1 MRRRGENK
9 NMRKLRKTA
18 VFAATVLLVCAAL
31 AFAVHAETVSGKFF
45 YGLTKTFNEDGS
57 IKNYYVPT
65 NDVSDEHFY
74 KIVDN
79 SWSLDTETGVLTIV
93 SNDASYN
100 ETGSGGAR
108 DTSEKYGGWYEYRN
122 LVKKIVL
129 SGHFGKISNNAFS
142 GHENLEEVTIT
153 QGVTQIN
160 AGAFKNCKNLRSVT
174 IEGCVPVDGL
184 ADMRNI
190 GSASDMPGDIFAG
203 CVKLTKVR
211 VGSDVQS
218 ISDTA
223 FPSAVTE
230 IWCEKGSAADAF
242 AAEKGLSVRYV
253 PKTFLLTTFFDG
265 KVSRKT
271 YLTGVKLN
279 SDSIYA
285 SEDALLY
292 FKDSGFTEL
301 YDFSEYETGD
311 LTLYAKKI
319 IVFEGYSIRLE
330 DYRGL
335 RSVYRFQK
343 DAGEIEAGGYE
354 VSSYGIIT
362 CRSDYVLD
370 SFDENS
376 AGAKKIEIMRDG
388 VFVGKICEKFED
400 GSIRFAATATGFEG
414 GDEIT
419 KATST
424 IVSKAYATIKNNTT
438 GETFSVYTMASGS
451 TLRKACER
459 YFGQGLDKTETEAH
473 NAFASRILSDT
484 RGKGNSVRYT
494 RDDLMTVMKNVYND
508 NDHVIM
514 GMQAYK
520 DFDEA
525 LEYFKAGTASGKEM
539 SIIGIDLAD
548 YGIQLESLTDLQKDD
563 YIKSLVKYA
572 HEGGIITASS
582 HFDNPAGT
590 GRFVSGGAMRGWLG
604 FEDAWEELL
613 TDGTVLNTKFRE
625 ELDLDAEFLLM
636 LKRNDVPV
644 LWRPLH
650 EFNGG
655 WFWWSP
661 TQTIYNYTVDENG
674 MVTQGTK
681 KAQKTLDSSYFIRLW
696 QYIYDYYTDVY
707 RLDNLLWVYSPNAG
721 YDDLTVSCYPGDDY
735 VDMSGYD
742 IYGSAEATAVSSYNA
757 LKKASPEKLFAYTE
771 YGVSS
776 RVPKGGNEKSA
787 KYAYD
792 ELIKWCDRY
801 GMKTSYVLTWTD
813 INSFAYSDD
822 SDEIISKDY
831 FYSKND
837 VFELFKALEK

>member
-1 MRRRGENK
+1 MKG
-9 NMRKLRKTA
+9 LRKTA
-18 VFAATVLLVCAAL
+18 AFAATVLLVCAAL
-31 AFAVHAETVSGKFF
+31 ALAVHAENVSGKFF

-57 IKNYYVPT
+57 IKSNYVPT
-65 NDVSDEHFY
+65 DDTSDAHFY

-79 SWSLDTETGVLTIV
+79 SWSLDTETGILTIV
-93 SNDASYN
+93 SNDTGYN
-100 ETGSGGAR
+100 ETGSGG
-108 DTSEKYGGWYEYRN
+108 TQKISEKYGGWYKYRN
-122 LVKKIVL
+122 LVKKVVL
-129 SGHFGKISNNAFS
+129 SGNFGKISNNAFS
-142 GHENLEEVTIT
+142 GHENLEEITIT
-153 QGVTQIN
+153 QGISQIN

-184 ADMRNI
+184 ADMRYI
-190 GSASDMPGDIFAG
+190 GSASNMPGEIFAG

-211 VGSDVQS
+211 VDSGVQN

-223 FPSAVTE
+223 FPSTVTE

-242 AAEKGLSVRYV
+242 AAEKGLSARYV
-253 PKTFLLTTFFDG
+253 PKTFLLTTVFDG
-265 KVSRKT
+265 KVLKKT
-271 YLTGVKLN
+271 YLTGAKLN
-279 SDSIYA
+279 SADKYA
-285 SEDALLY
+285 SGDALLY
-292 FKDSGFTEL
+292 FRDSSFTEL

-335 RSVYRFQK
+335 RSVYRFRE

-388 VFVGKICEKFED
+388 VFVGKICEKFEN

-414 GDEIT
+414 GDEVM

-424 IVSKAYATIKNNTT
+424 IVSRAYATIKNHTT

-473 NAFASRILSDT
+473 NVFASRILSDT
-484 RGKGNSVRYT
+484 RGKGNSVRYS

-520 DFDEA
+520 DFDDT
-525 LEYFKAGTASGKEM
+525 LEYFKSGTASGKGM

-548 YGIQLESLTDLQKDD
+548 YGIQLESLTDLQKEN

-572 HEGGIITASS
+572 HEGGIVTASS

-590 GRFVSGGAMRGWLG
+590 GGFVPGTKGAMRGWLG

-644 LWRPLH
+644 LWRPFH

-674 MVTQGTK
+674 IVTPGTK

-696 QYIYDYYTDVY
+696 QYVYDYYTDVY

-721 YDDLTVSCYPGDDY
+721 NDALSASCYPGDDY
-735 VDMSGYD
+735 VDMAGYD
-742 IYGSAEATAVSSYNA
+742 IYGSAEAAAVSSYNV
-757 LKKASPEKLFAYTE
+757 LKKVAPEKLFAYTE

-776 RVPKGGNEKSA
+776 RVPKGGNEKTA

-792 ELIKWCDRY
+792 ELISWRDRY
-801 GMKTSYVLTWTD
+801 GMKTAYILTWTTPW
-813 INSFAYSDD
+813 SFAYSDD

>member
-1 MRRRGENK
+1 MKG
-9 NMRKLRKTA
+9 LRKTA
-18 VFAATVLLVCAAL
+18 AFAATVLLVCAAL
-31 AFAVHAETVSGKFF
+31 ALAVHAENVSGKFF

-57 IKNYYVPT
+57 IKNNYVPT
-65 NDVSDEHFY
+65 DDTSDAHFY

-79 SWSLDTETGVLTIV
+79 SWSLDTETGILTIV
-93 SNDASYN
+93 SNDTGYN
-100 ETGSGGAR
+100 ETGSGG
-108 DTSEKYGGWYEYRN
+108 TQKISEKYGGWYKYRN
-122 LVKKIVL
+122 LVKKVVL
-129 SGHFGKISNNAFS
+129 SGNFGKISNNAFS
-142 GHENLEEVTIT
+142 GHENLEEITIT
-153 QGVTQIN
+153 QGISQIN

-184 ADMRNI
+184 ADMRYI
-190 GSASDMPGDIFAG
+190 GSASNMPSEIFAG

-211 VGSDVQS
+211 VDSGVQN

-223 FPSAVTE
+223 FPSTVTE

-242 AAEKGLSVRYV
+242 AAEKGLSARYV
-253 PKTFLLTTFFDG
+253 PKTFLLTTVCDG
-265 KVSRKT
+265 GISRVT
-271 YLTGVKLN
+271 CSTGVKFN
-279 SDSIYA
+279 SADKYA
-285 SEDALLY
+285 SDDALLY
-292 FKDSGFTEL
+292 FKDSSFTEL

-335 RSVYRFQK
+335 RSVYRFRE

-370 SFDENS
+370 NFDENS

-388 VFVGKICEKFED
+388 VFVGKICGKFEN

-414 GDEIT
+414 GDEVM

-473 NAFASRILSDT
+473 NVFASRILSDT
-484 RGKGNSVRYT
+484 RGKGNSVRYS

-514 GMQAYK
+514 GMQANK
-520 DFDEA
+520 DFDDT
-525 LEYFKAGTASGKEM
+525 LEYFKSGTASGKEM

-548 YGIQLESLTDLQKDD
+548 YGIQLESLTDLQKDN

-572 HEGGIITASS
+572 HEGGIVTASS

-590 GRFVSGGAMRGWLG
+590 GGFVPGTKGAMRGWLG

-644 LWRPLH
+644 LWRPFH

-674 MVTQGTK
+674 IVTPGTK

-696 QYIYDYYTDVY
+696 QYVYDYYTDVY
-707 RLDNLLWVYSPNAG
+707 GLDNLLWVYSPNAG
-721 YDDLTVSCYPGDDY
+721 NDALSASCYPGDDY
-735 VDMSGYD
+735 VDMAGYD
-742 IYGSAEATAVSSYNA
+742 IYGSTEASAVSSYNV
-757 LKKASPEKLFAYTE
+757 LKKVAPEKLFAYTE

-776 RVPKGGNEKSA
+776 RVPKGGNEKTA

-792 ELIKWCDRY
+792 ELISWRDRY
-801 GMKTSYVLTWTD
+801 GMKTAYILTWTTPW
-813 INSFAYSDD
+813 SFAYSDD

-837 VFELFKALEK
+837 IFELFKALEK

>member
-1 MRRRGENK
+1 MKG
-9 NMRKLRKTA
+9 LRKTA
-18 VFAATVLLVCAAL
+18 AFAATVLLVCAAL
-31 AFAVHAETVSGKFF
+31 ALAVHAENVSGKFF

-57 IKNYYVPT
+57 IKNNYVPT
-65 NDVSDEHFY
+65 DDTSDAHFY
-74 KIVDN
+74 KIVDS
-79 SWSLDTETGVLTIV
+79 SWSLDTETGILTIV
-93 SNDASYN
+93 SNDTGYN
-100 ETGSGGAR
+100 ETGSGG
-108 DTSEKYGGWYEYRN
+108 TQKISEKYGGWYKYRN
-122 LVKKIVL
+122 LVKKVVL
-129 SGHFGKISNNAFS
+129 SGNFGKISNNAFS
-142 GHENLEEVTIT
+142 GHENLEEITIT
-153 QGVTQIN
+153 QGISQIN

-174 IEGCVPVDGL
+174 IEGCVPVDGF
-184 ADMRNI
+184 ADMRYI
-190 GSASDMPGDIFAG
+190 GSASNMPSEIFAG

-211 VGSDVQS
+211 VGSGVQN

-223 FPSAVTE
+223 FPSTVTE

-242 AAEKGLSVRYV
+242 AAEKGLSARYV
-253 PKTFLLTTFFDG
+253 PKTFLLTTVCDG
-265 KVSRKT
+265 GISRVT
-271 YLTGVKLN
+271 CSTGVKLN
-279 SDSIYA
+279 SADKYA
-285 SEDALLY
+285 SGNALLY

-301 YDFSEYETGD
+301 YDFSEYETED

-335 RSVYRFQK
+335 RSVYRFRE

-388 VFVGKICEKFED
+388 VFIGKICEKFEN

-414 GDEIT
+414 GDEVM

-484 RGKGNSVRYT
+484 RGKGNYVRYS

-520 DFDEA
+520 DFDDT
-525 LEYFKAGTASGKEM
+525 LEYFKSGTASGKEM

-548 YGIQLESLTDLQKDD
+548 YGIQLESLTDLQKEN

-572 HEGGIITASS
+572 HEGGIVTASS

-590 GRFVSGGAMRGWLG
+590 GGFVPGTKGAMRGWLG

-644 LWRPLH
+644 LWRPFH

-674 MVTQGTK
+674 IVTPGTQ

-696 QYIYDYYTDVY
+696 QYVYDYYTDVY
-707 RLDNLLWVYSPNAG
+707 GLDNLLWVYSPNTGNDA
-721 YDDLTVSCYPGDDY
+721 LSASCYPGDDY
-735 VDMSGYD
+735 VDMAGYD
-742 IYGSAEATAVSSYNA
+742 IYGSAEATAVSSYNVM
-757 LKKASPEKLFAYTE
+757 KKVAPEKLFAYTE

-776 RVPKGGNEKSA
+776 RVPNGGNEKTA

-792 ELIKWCDRY
+792 ELISWRDRY
-801 GMKTSYVLTWTD
+801 GMKTAYILTWTTPW
-813 INSFAYSDD
+813 SFAYSDD

-837 VFELFKALEK
+837 IFELFKALEK

>member
-1 MRRRGENK
+1 MKG
-9 NMRKLRKTA
+9 LRKTA
-18 VFAATVLLVCAAL
+18 AFAATVLLVCAAL
-31 AFAVHAETVSGKFF
+31 ALAVHAENVSGKFF

-57 IKNYYVPT
+57 IKNNYVPT
-65 NDVSDEHFY
+65 DDTSDAHFY
-74 KIVDN
+74 KIVDS
-79 SWSLDTETGVLTIV
+79 SWSLDTETGILTIV
-93 SNDASYN
+93 SNDTGYN
-100 ETGSGGAR
+100 ETGSGGMQKI
-108 DTSEKYGGWYEYRN
+108 SEKYGGWYKYRN
-122 LVKKIVL
+122 LVKKVVL
-129 SGHFGKISNNAFS
+129 SGNFGKISNNAFS
-142 GHENLEEVTIT
+142 GHENLEEITIT
-153 QGVTQIN
+153 QGISQIN

-174 IEGCVPVDGL
+174 IEGCVPVDGF
-184 ADMRNI
+184 ADMRYI
-190 GSASDMPGDIFAG
+190 GSASNMPSEIFAG

-211 VGSDVQS
+211 VGSGVQN

-223 FPSAVTE
+223 FPSTVTE

-242 AAEKGLSVRYV
+242 AAEKGLSARYV
-253 PKTFLLTTFFDG
+253 PKTFLLTTVCDG
-265 KVSRKT
+265 GISRVT
-271 YLTGVKLN
+271 CSTGVKFN
-279 SDSIYA
+279 SADKYA
-285 SEDALLY
+285 SGNALLY

-301 YDFSEYETGD
+301 YDFSEYETED

-335 RSVYRFQK
+335 RSVYRFQE

-388 VFVGKICEKFED
+388 VFIGKICEKFEN

-414 GDEIT
+414 GDEVM

-484 RGKGNSVRYT
+484 RGKGNSVRYS

-514 GMQAYK
+514 GMQANK
-520 DFDEA
+520 DFDDT
-525 LEYFKAGTASGKEM
+525 LEYFKSGTASGKEM

-548 YGIQLESLTDLQKDD
+548 YGIQLESLTDLQKDN

-572 HEGGIITASS
+572 HEGGIVTASS

-590 GRFVSGGAMRGWLG
+590 GGFVPGTKGAMRGWLG

-644 LWRPLH
+644 LWRPFH

-674 MVTQGTK
+674 IVTPGTK

-696 QYIYDYYTDVY
+696 QYVYDYYTDVY
-707 RLDNLLWVYSPNAG
+707 GLDNLLWVYSPNAG
-721 YDDLTVSCYPGDDY
+721 NDALSASCYPGDDY
-735 VDMSGYD
+735 VDMAGYD
-742 IYGSAEATAVSSYNA
+742 IYESAEAAAVSSYNV
-757 LKKASPEKLFAYTE
+757 LKKVAPEKLFAYTE

-776 RVPKGGNEKSA
+776 RVPKGGNEKTA

-792 ELIKWCDRY
+792 ELISWRDRY
-801 GMKTSYVLTWTD
+801 GMKTAYILTWTTPW
-813 INSFAYSDD
+813 SFAYSDD